1 MEEPQS
7 KGGHAIDGNW
17 NVGGSLC
24 CLPRIDYPVR
34 RLSSVKISSVKTP
47 QCELSTLTFSLFC
60 RCCRYCAPFFIT
72 TDINVQK
79 AVKPLAKYLWLGA
92 FFWAPVAVSEGILLA
107 RRELG
112 FLAGVYLATTAL
124 LPPVLLKIKFQQ
136 GNVAMVWAAFG
147 IFQVFRTVFFTGR
160 IWLAPVIQKLF
171 GRSEISKQAK
181 LARE

>member
-1 MEEPQS
+1 M
-7 KGGHAIDGNW
+7 
-17 NVGGSLC
+17 
-24 CLPRIDYPVR
+24 PR
-34 RLSSVKISSVKTP
+34 
-47 QCELSTLTFSLFC
+47 CELSSLTFSFL
-60 RCCRYCAPFFIT
+60 CCCFRYCAPFFIT
-72 TDINVQK
+72 SDINVQK

-136 GNVAMVWAAFG
+136 GTVAMVWAAFG